1 MFWPL
6 IENNKKYTKIRN
18 KKLATTPLKII
29 NVYSNQIR
37 TILSQN
43 YICKNI
49 LNVYSNQVRDI
60 LKFIILFCLVYY
72 NKEKKRIFHYST
84 FFFYNNYHSTLLPSK
99 AVKKKNFYWKS
110 DSFQS
115 VYGPFLQKLTWRC
128 CHNCFWQ

>member
-1 MFWPL
+1 MFRPI

-18 KKLATTPLKII
+18 KKLATTLLKII

-84 FFFYNNYHSTLLPSK
+84 FFFTIIIIVLYYRAKQSK
-99 AVKKKNFYWKS
+99 RKTFMKN
-110 DSFQS
+110 
-115 VYGPFLQKLTWRC
+115 LTVSNLYMAHFC
-128 CHNCFWQ
+128 KN

>member
-1 MFWPL
+1 MFRPL

-37 TILSQN
+37 TIMSQN

-60 LKFIILFCLVYY
+60 LKFIILFCLVY

-99 AVKKKNFYWKS
+99 AVKKKNFY
-110 DSFQS
+110 
-115 VYGPFLQKLTWRC
+115 
-128 CHNCFWQ
+128 